1 MMIAAT
7 PGERHD
13 AAITLKLAKMRSVVA
28 RLIISVLLEAGAPS
42 STRPLLFGTL
52 KVQPA
57 DLNPTL
63 QEGCARHSELI
74 ASL

>member
-7 PGERHD
+7 AGERHD
-13 AAITLKLAKMRSVVA
+13 AAITLKPARMRSVVA
-28 RLIISVLLEAGAPS
+28 RLIISVSLEAGAPS

-52 KVQPA
+52 KLTLG

-63 QEGCARHSELI
+63 QEFGLRATPPM
-74 ASL
+74 